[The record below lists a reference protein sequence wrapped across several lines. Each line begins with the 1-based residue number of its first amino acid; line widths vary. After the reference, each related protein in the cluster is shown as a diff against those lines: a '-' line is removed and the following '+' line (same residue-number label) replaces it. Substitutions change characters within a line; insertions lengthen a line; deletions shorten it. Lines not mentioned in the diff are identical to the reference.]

1 MTETAEADLVEIWS
15 YIAAE
20 ASEPTATR
28 FLTALQYR
36 FDQVAD
42 WPQAG
47 ASREQLGPGLRV
59 VFHQAYAIY
68 YIADATQA
76 VIVRVIHGARDTA
89 ALAERRGFGAV
100 Q

>member
-1 MTETAEADLVEIWS
+1 M
-15 YIAAE
+15 
-20 ASEPTATR
+20 
-28 FLTALQYR
+28 QHR

-59 VFHQAYAIY
+59 VFHQAYAVY
-68 YIADATQA
+68 YIANATQA

-89 ALAERRGFGAV
+89 ALAERGGFGAV